1 MDHISVVQITFF
13 LWFNRELDLSD
24 RIKSKADEDG
34 YEISGWRMKAEL
46 EELRS
51 PREVNLVWT
60 CYLISIIIIFRWK
73 LDWFKTR
80 LFFQQMLQLW
90 IRFKTLSFFYNW
102 GNFQLYLAMAYEP
115 GRELKFQCYS
125 DKMRNFFGANKP
137 NKP

>member
-1 MDHISVVQITFF
+1 MKHWINGSYYDDANGWFLLSIYLLATYQPFASPLYKCCANNVF

-60 CYLISIIIIFRWK
+60 GYLIYIIIIFRWK
-73 LDWFKTR
+73 LVWFKTR

-90 IRFKTLSFFYNW
+90 IRFEVFF
-102 GNFQLYLAMAYEP
+102 L
-115 GRELKFQCYS
+115 
-125 DKMRNFFGANKP
+125 
-137 NKP
+137 